1 MERLPVKNNSHC
13 TFSKYHIYLW
23 EKKMSNLLRNRKG
36 VGIEVKGKIRRKVS
50 WKKRGK
56 KDMNLPDLL
65 VSNSLGTNLLKP

>member
-1 MERLPVKNNSHC
+1 MA
-13 TFSKYHIYLW
+13 
-23 EKKMSNLLRNRKG
+23 NLLRNRKG
-36 VGIEVKGKIRRKVS
+36 VGIEVKGKIRREVS